1 MDIVLIL
8 FVLLGLASV
17 VLFVAALVGVARAR
31 HLESVAKA
39 IWVVVI
45 VIAPLLGPI
54 AWFIAGAHPPRL
66 HES

>member
-1 MDIVLIL
+1 MEILVLFL
-8 FVLLGLASV
+8 LLGLAAV
-17 VLFVAALVGVARAR
+17 VLFVMALMGVARAR
-31 HLESVAKA
+31 HLEPVAKA

-66 HES
+66 YES